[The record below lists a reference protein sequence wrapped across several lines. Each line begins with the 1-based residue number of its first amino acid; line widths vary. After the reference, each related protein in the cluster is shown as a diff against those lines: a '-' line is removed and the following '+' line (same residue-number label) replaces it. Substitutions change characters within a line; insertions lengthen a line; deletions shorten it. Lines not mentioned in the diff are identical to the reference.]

1 MIHPE
6 RTRSVSEGSLR
17 LCAYDDRKDRWMT
30 GERRDNMD
38 TIFGTTLVAII
49 LLAIV
54 ALIILGMIRNKKAG
68 KSMIC
73 GCDCKNCSGCCGSCR
88 GCQGCAPGR
97 ERQA

>member
-1 MIHPE
+1 MMTGKTGE
-6 RTRSVSEGSLR
+6 SFELRSQDGTRG
-17 LCAYDDRKDRWMT
+17 RWMT
-30 GERRDNMD
+30 GERIDNMD

-54 ALIILGMIRNKKAG
+54 ALIIIGMIRNKKAG
-68 KSMIC
+68 KSVIC

-88 GCQGCAPGR
+88 GCPGCAPGR